1 MRPRCRTVG
10 PPGVSA
16 ARPLPAGSTAA
27 RRPSRLSIT
36 CDIQPFLQ
44 SQPGSPSTRPAS
56 AASDRISHG
65 HLQESNVIPT
75 RPQPPQPA
83 SNHEQDAATRAHPTP
98 PFGRPSRPSPCI
110 PEGSGLLS
118 RCWVRLQRRSDRG
131 QADSAAV
138 HSFAAL
144 LGHGAVRPQETGAVK
159 SSASPGGSHC
169 RGRARVLLRSESSHA
184 A

>member
-10 PPGVSA
+10 PPGASA
-16 ARPLPAGSTAA
+16 ARPLPASSTPA

-83 SNHEQDAATRAHPTP
+83 SHHEQDAATRAHPTP

-110 PEGSGLLS
+110 PEGAACCQGAGFGSSDDLTVGRLTRLPCIPS
-118 RCWVRLQRRSDRG
+118 PRCWGMEPFDVRRRAQS
-131 QADSAAV
+131 
-138 HSFAAL
+138 
-144 LGHGAVRPQETGAVK
+144 
-159 SSASPGGSHC
+159 
-169 RGRARVLLRSESSHA
+169 RARHRRVGAIAEVERACS
-184 A
+184 